1 MRFMYASTTIHAH
14 PPYEKHDLPYRNS
27 IIIVVIYLFAYHP
40 LSSSPHGFSTVT
52 SNPQIFPLTNR
63 MMCPTITLSL
73 SSPWSLETPS
83 ITTRCLCFG
92 RRRSA
97 RMSFVHNVI
106 KRTTWLSVGLC
117 VCETSSDE
125 WNPLTCAIQCSEG
138 AHWWSHLHYQL
149 LIGTWLG
156 IRILGGGLSLTFN
169 AFKKRL
175 SFLFFR
181 SFTIFYLCNRLHI
194 Y

>member
-117 VCETSSDE
+117 VCVRRPVM
-125 WNPLTCAIQCSEG
+125 N
-138 AHWWSHLHYQL
+138 
-149 LIGTWLG
+149 G
-156 IRILGGGLSLTFN
+156 ILSLVQYSAVKALIDGVTC
-169 AFKKRL
+169 
-175 SFLFFR
+175 
-181 SFTIFYLCNRLHI
+181 TISC
-194 Y
+194 